1 MFKKSLSI
9 TCALFLGVT
18 AASAEMG
25 FVTIDTAQIGITTPL
40 TWCEMDP
47 ACDPLPMANIE
58 AFANRAKDNAA
69 LIMYRSPN
77 EGDAS
82 LQMKQ
87 LIADLNTHQEET
99 IKVCIEQVK
108 LAGGPDVTPPD
119 GVEYVPCYGQEF
131 LQSQVFN
138 FDMGAGAVVPTIG
151 LIDIAA
157 GRGDRDLA
165 AKFMAQSGF
174 DKSVLGKLAAGTD
187 FSAIS
192 KDITLTGDWRDVPV
206 QVGTQIPEI
215 CTMIRCQPSLGLGDG
230 GICEQC
236 LGQSAAY
243 FQPLMTPD
251 LGPALATDLL
261 KLYE

>member
-1 MFKKSLSI
+1 MFRKSLSI
-9 TCALFLGVT
+9 TCALFLGMIS
-18 AASAEMG
+18 ASAEMG
-25 FVTIDTAQIGITTPL
+25 FVTIDTAQIGITNPL

-47 ACDPLPMANIE
+47 ACDPLPMASIE

-82 LQMKQ
+82 QEMKQ
-87 LIADLNTHQEET
+87 LIADLNTHQDET

-108 LAGGPDVTPPD
+108 LAGGPDATPPD
-119 GVEYVPCYGQEF
+119 GVEYMPCYGQEF

-138 FDMGAGAVVPTIG
+138 FDMGANAVVPTIG
-151 LIDIAA
+151 VVDIAA

-165 AKFMAQSGF
+165 AKFMEQSGF
-174 DKSVLGKLAAGTD
+174 NKSVLGKLAAGTD

-206 QVGTQIPEI
+206 HVGTQIPEI
-215 CTMIRCQPSLGLGDG
+215 CTMILCQQTLELGGG

-251 LGPALATDLL
+251 QGPALATDLL